1 MTACMSMN
9 TAACAANNGVSRC
22 ASSSVIMI
30 LMGIAAAMSILI
42 SLRLSVL
49 VVSIIIISLII
60 SGRKPLPET

>member
-9 TAACAANNGVSRC
+9 TAACAANAGASCRV
-22 ASSSVIMI
+22 SSSVIMI

-49 VVSIIIISLII
+49 VAAILIIIH
-60 SGRKPLPET
+60 RRRPTQKA